1 MELRHLAYFVAV
13 ADHQHF
19 TRAAEALHIAQP
31 SLSQQIRKLEE
42 EIGNTLFERTRGQ
55 VTLTEA
61 GQHLLP
67 HARALLARSA
77 EAERELAEL
86 ANLERGR
93 LRLGALPALSA
104 SMLPPLLVAYHAR
117 HAGIAFELHEAP
129 TITLLRQ
136 LEHREV
142 DLALTALPTTHGY
155 LGSLPLGQEL
165 LSFAVAPDHRL
176 AHRDSVNPA
185 DLREEPFIL
194 WSEGSA
200 VRDLTLR
207 ICRQAGFEPKVVL
220 ECAYWDTICSMVAVG
235 LGITLVPEQSLS
247 PISRSQIAVVRL
259 SEGGHGRQIGLLWRR
274 DGYQPAAARA
284 FIELVREAKGL
295 KAEGAESPEEQETQ
309 SPVLSPR
316 P

>member
-42 EIGNTLFERTRGQ
+42 ELGSPLFERTRGQ

-67 HARALLARSA
+67 HARALLGRAK

-86 ANLERGR
+86 ANLERGH
-93 LRLGALPALSA
+93 LHLGALPALSA
-104 SMLPPLLVAYHAR
+104 TMLPPLLLDYHTR
-117 HAGIAFELHEAP
+117 YPGIALDLHEAP

-142 DLALTALPTTHGY
+142 DIALTALPPAHGY
-155 LGSLPLGQEL
+155 LGSLPLGRE
-165 LSFAVAPDHRL
+165 SFAIAVAPNHPL
-176 AHRDSVNPA
+176 AGRASVQPAELRD
-185 DLREEPFIL
+185 EPFIL

-207 ICRQAGFEPKVVL
+207 ICRGAGFEPQVVI
-220 ECAYWDTICSMVAVG
+220 ESAYWDTLCSFVAVG
-235 LGITLVPEQSLS
+235 MGITIVPEQSLS
-247 PISRSQIAVVRL
+247 AAARARVAVVPL

-274 DGYQPAAARA
+274 DGYQPASAHA
-284 FIELVREAKGL
+284 FIELVRETAGV
-295 KAEGAESPEEQETQ
+295 ES
-309 SPVLSPR
+309 SRRAS
-316 P
+316 

>member
-1 MELRHLAYFVAV
+1 VELRHLAYFVAV

-67 HARALLARSA
+67 HARALLARA
-77 EAERELAEL
+77 QEAERELAEL
-86 ANLERGR
+86 ANLDRGR
-93 LRLGALPALSA
+93 LRLGALPALAA
-104 SMLPPLLVAYHAR
+104 SMLPGLLVAYHER
-117 HAGIAFELHEAP
+117 YPGIALELHEAP

-142 DLALTALPTTHGY
+142 DLALTALPTAHGY
-155 LGSLPLGQEL
+155 LGSLPLGREL

-176 AHRDSVNPA
+176 AHRESVDPA
-185 DLREEPFIL
+185 ELRDEPFIL

-220 ECAYWDTICSMVAVG
+220 ECAYWDTICSMVGAG
-235 LGITLVPEQSLS
+235 LGVTLVPEQSLS
-247 PISRSQIAVVRL
+247 AISRSQIAVVRL
-259 SEGGHGRQIGLLWRR
+259 ADAGHGRQIGLLWRR
-274 DGYQPAAARA
+274 DGYQPATARV
-284 FIELVREAKGL
+284 FIDLVRERQDTLLHVPA
-295 KAEGAESPEEQETQ
+295 AEPVAGA
-309 SPVLSPR
+309 
-316 P
+316 

>member
-1 MELRHLAYFVAV
+1 MGMELRHLAYFVAV

-42 EIGNTLFERTRGQ
+42 EIGSTLFERARGQ

-61 GQHLLP
+61 GAHLLP
-67 HARALLARSA
+67 HARALLSRAK

-93 LRLGALPALSA
+93 LHIGALPALSA
-104 SMLPPLLVAYHAR
+104 TMLPPYLVAYHAQYP
-117 HAGIAFELHEAP
+117 GIELDLREAP

-142 DLALTALPTTHGY
+142 DIALTALPPAHGY
-155 LGSLPLGQEL
+155 LGSLPLGRE
-165 LSFAVAPDHRL
+165 SFAIAVAPNHPL
-176 AHRDSVNPA
+176 AGRASVQPAELRD
-185 DLREEPFIL
+185 EPFIL

-207 ICRQAGFEPKVVL
+207 ICRAAGFEPKVVI
-220 ECAYWDTICSMVAVG
+220 ESAYWDTICSFVAVG
-235 LGITLVPEQSLS
+235 MGITIVPEQTLS
-247 PISRSQIAVVRL
+247 VATRAQVSVVPL
-259 SEGGHGRQIGLLWRR
+259 SDGGHGRQIGLLWRR
-274 DGYQPAAARA
+274 DGYQPATARA
-284 FIELVREAKGL
+284 FIDLVRETVYPV
-295 KAEGAESPEEQETQ
+295 PERQA
-309 SPVLSPR
+309 S
-316 P
+316 

>member
-104 SMLPPLLVAYHAR
+104 SMLPPLLVAYHER
-117 HAGIAFELHEAP
+117 HPGIGLELHEAP

-155 LGSLPLGQEL
+155 LGSLPLGREL
-165 LSFAVAPDHRL
+165 LSFAVSPGHAL
-176 AHRDSVNPA
+176 ANRESVNPA
-185 DLREEPFIL
+185 ELRDEPFIL

-220 ECAYWDTICSMVAVG
+220 ECAYWDTICSMVAAG

-259 SEGGHGRQIGLLWRR
+259 ADGGHGRQIGLLWRR
-274 DGYQPAAARA
+274 DGYQPATARA
-284 FIELVREAKGL
+284 FIDLVREVRGSEFAVRGDTASDL
-295 KAEGAESPEEQETQ
+295 HTATAELP
-309 SPVLSPR
+309 
-316 P
+316 

>member
-1 MELRHLAYFVAV
+1 MDTELHTAYLTGGDRMELRQLGYFVAV

-42 EIGNTLFERTRGQ
+42 EVGTTLFERTRGQ

-67 HARALLARSA
+67 HARALLSRAE

-86 ANLERGR
+86 GNLERGR
-93 LRLGALPALSA
+93 LLLGALPALSA
-104 SMLPPLLVAYHAR
+104 SMLPQLLPAYHAR
-117 HAGIAFELHEAP
+117 YPGVEMTLHEAP

-142 DLALTALPTTHGY
+142 DVALTALPPAHGY
-155 LGSLPLGQEL
+155 LGSLPLGREL
-165 LSFAVAPDHRL
+165 FAIAVAPDHAL
-176 AHRDSVNPA
+176 ARRESVETAELRDA
-185 DLREEPFIL
+185 PFIL

-220 ECAYWDTICSMVAVG
+220 ESAYWDTICSLVAVG

-247 PISRSQIAVVRL
+247 STARAQVAVVPL
-259 SEGGHGRQIGLLWRR
+259 ANGGHGRQIGLLWRR
-274 DGYQPAAARA
+274 DGYQPSAARA
-284 FIELVREAKGL
+284 FIELVREWHMGVSHT
-295 KAEGAESPEEQETQ
+295 EG
-309 SPVLSPR
+309 
-316 P
+316 